1 MRPWRLRSPG
11 RCSKVRT
18 VSVSE
23 VRADEY
29 KRASLAVWQ
38 AVAGSWDERHAYME
52 RVARPVTE
60 LLIERLAPKPGDRIL
75 ELAAGTGV
83 VGLAVAIELQGRGKV
98 VAERFLRADGG
109 RRASTR

>member
-1 MRPWRLRSPG
+1 M
-11 RCSKVRT
+11 RT

-109 RRASTR
+109 RRAFSR